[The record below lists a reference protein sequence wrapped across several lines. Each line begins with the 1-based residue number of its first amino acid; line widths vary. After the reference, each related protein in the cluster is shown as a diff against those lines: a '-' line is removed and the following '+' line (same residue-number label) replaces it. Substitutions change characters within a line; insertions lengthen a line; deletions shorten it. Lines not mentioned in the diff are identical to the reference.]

1 MKETFFKLIGQKVT
15 TGKMILVAVVEN
27 DFINNGDVPEIFEC
41 QSMKEAPTIYTGTYP
56 SIKINTN
63 TIKDR
68 TDLAGKGI
76 NGILTSEDWYCV
88 DREKKDLLNIGLSNR
103 PKI

>member
-1 MKETFFKLIGQKVT
+1 MKNTYFKLIGQKVV

-27 DFINNGDVPEIFEC
+27 DFINNGNVPKIFEC
-41 QSMKEAPTIYTGTYP
+41 QAIKEAPTIYTGIYP
-56 SIKINTN
+56 NIKINTS

-68 TDLAGKGI
+68 TDLAGNGI
-76 NGILTSEDWYCV
+76 NGILTSESWYCV
-88 DREKKDLLNIGLSNR
+88 DKEKEDILNIGLPNQ